1 MGYELFGALELD
13 WRLVAESR
21 AAKDALRRWADDPTL
36 RGLRTFDDVL
46 ARTARGVD
54 KSAANAVLGALIR
67 RARTDP
73 VAARVV
79 LQALTPGLTNVA
91 RRLGAGFDS
100 DVAADVVTAA
110 LERIRDYPYARRP
123 HAIAANVTLDVLM
136 TVRRSGDGGRDGG
149 WRVRPVPP
157 ERLERV
163 ADEPAMSAHAGPDA
177 RDVLAAAK
185 ASGVDAR
192 QVGVVADAVLDRT
205 SLAEAAA
212 RAGISRKAMKSRRD
226 RARTKV
232 LEACELSLSA

>member
-21 AAKDALRRWADDPTL
+21 AAKDALRRWSDDPTL
-36 RGLRTFDDVL
+36 RRLRTLDDVL
-46 ARTARGVD
+46 ARTARGAD

-67 RARTDP
+67 RARSDP
-73 VAARVV
+73 VAARSV

-110 LERIRDYPYARRP
+110 LERIQNYPYTRRP
-123 HAIAANVTLDVLM
+123 HAIAANVTL
-136 TVRRSGDGGRDGG
+136 
-149 WRVRPVPP
+149 
-157 ERLERV
+157 ERV
-163 ADEPAMSAHAGPDA
+163 ADQPAGSAHAGPDA

-192 QVGVVADAVLDRT
+192 QVAVVADAVLDRT

>member
-1 MGYELFGALELD
+1 
-13 WRLVAESR
+13 
-21 AAKDALRRWADDPTL
+21 
-36 RGLRTFDDVL
+36 
-46 ARTARGVD
+46 
-54 KSAANAVLGALIR
+54 
-67 RARTDP
+67 
-73 VAARVV
+73 
-79 LQALTPGLTNVA
+79 
-91 RRLGAGFDS
+91 
-100 DVAADVVTAA
+100 VAADVVTAA
-110 LERIRDYPYARRP
+110 LERIRDYPYTRRP
-123 HAIAANVTLDVLM
+123 HAIAANVTLDVFM

-163 ADEPAMSAHAGPDA
+163 ADEPAMSAHTGPDA